1 MKIFILNIFLLLASV
16 NISAQIDKTIYSTK
30 EIKGQICY
38 EYVVE
43 IGDGLF
49 SIGRKFGVTQADIH
63 LYNEV
68 IDNDLKIG
76 QIVYI
81 PKYQDNDQVEI
92 STNNADVLTHT
103 VAAKETLYG
112 ISKKYD
118 IPTDTI
124 LSLNPKVANGLKVG
138 DVIILSRA
146 IKSTPTP
153 TEESNIVEKIDTT
166 YAPKTHLVKRR
177 ETLYSISQQYDVA
190 IHDILKYNPKVENEG
205 LKAGEYIY
213 LEMPRETVEVEVEVE
228 AEAEPESVE
237 SNNEIAQTEENN
249 TLVIENDVQ
258 NDVVTDSIETIVED
272 STYEISTDSSICNI
286 TKQIKVAYL
295 LPFMAGA
302 HDPNN
307 LAKKFIEF
315 YQGALIALENTK
327 EYGIDTEVYTFDIQR
342 DTIILDSI
350 LNLPIMK
357 EVDVIIGPAYPDQVD
372 KVARFTKENNIINI
386 SPFTASEESDNH
398 HDLFLQFNPHRND
411 LFKQIFDDS
420 NSSRR
425 FKYIFARFAN
435 CKNKGNQFIDELGKQ
450 FTANDIEYSEVLID
464 PNAIDSLTNFI
475 GNDTTMLVFGSS
487 APEDVD
493 IILKSLKE
501 SNLNNLFI
509 WGFEEWE
516 HYTRTYPRTY
526 YYSLFH
532 PTENSDYTDKYAKYF
547 GLRANKTIIKYDLIG
562 YDITMFALLG
572 LNKTDDKLAFETI
585 DKSIYLQSSPQF
597 QFIGNRYL
605 NLTYFLFYWNGINN
619 TIITDAE
626 E

>member
-81 PKYQDNDQVEI
+81 PKYQEETSNDSEEI
-92 STNNADVLTHT
+92 LTHT
-103 VAAKETLYG
+103 VASKETLYG
-112 ISKKYD
+112 ISKRYD

-124 LSLNPKVANGLKVG
+124 LSLNPHVANGLKVG

-146 IKSTPTP
+146 TTSSSTPTA
-153 TEESNIVEKIDTT
+153 TVTGESNIIEEENITS
-166 YAPKTHLVKRR
+166 APKTHLVQRR

-213 LEMPRETVEVEVEVE
+213 LEMPQESVS
-228 AEAEPESVE
+228 EPESTTE
-237 SNNEIAQTEENN
+237 IETKTETEIEIETTATEEENEIQSDTID
-249 TLVIENDVQ
+249 IEI
-258 NDVVTDSIETIVED
+258 DSI
-272 STYEISTDSSICNI
+272 YEINADSSVCNI
-286 TKQIKVAYL
+286 TKRIKVAYL

-327 EYGIDTEVYTFDIQR
+327 EFGVDTEVFTFDIQR
-342 DTIILDSI
+342 DTVILDSI
-350 LNLPIMK
+350 LNLPSMK
-357 EVDVIIGPAYPDQVD
+357 EMDIIIGPAYPDQVE
-372 KVARFTKENNIINI
+372 KVAKFTKENNIINI

-420 NSSRR
+420 NSSKR
-425 FKYIFARFAN
+425 FNYIFARFAN

-450 FTANDIEYSEVLID
+450 FTANDIEYSEILID
-464 PNAIDSLTNFI
+464 PNAIDSLVNFI

-493 IILKSLKE
+493 IILKSLTE

-516 HYTRTYPRTY
+516 FYTRTYPRTY
-526 YYSLFH
+526 YYSLFN
-532 PTENSDYTDKYAKYF
+532 PRENSDYIDNYAKYF
-547 GLRANKTIIKYDLIG
+547 GKRADKSIIKYDLIG

-572 LNKTDDKLAFETI
+572 LNKTDGKLTFETV
-585 DKSIYLQSSPQF
+585 DNSIYLQSSPKF

-619 TIITDAE
+619 TIITDGE